1 MAESV
6 EHAAYELM
14 HNICKHP
21 HPGDHLP
28 RIARDCPRC
37 VSEALAT
44 ARREERER
52 CADVALGFIKILST
66 SDEGTAHYD
75 NSTQLA
81 RDIADAI
88 RALEEK
94 K

>member
-1 MAESV
+1 MGFTTEKPIRWKRA
-6 EHAAYELM
+6 
-14 HNICKHP
+14 
-21 HPGDHLP
+21 
-28 RIARDCPRC
+28 CPRHDDQFTYLVIC
-37 VSEALAT
+37 PLCYDEALAA
-44 ARREERER
+44 ARQEMKER